1 MGEVKKRER
10 IAFVTGKL
18 AEFALRRKLDGIS
31 AVEGFDYSVEVL
43 PITVAALMTPPWVAK
58 HLQLEPGF
66 DRVVLP
72 GHCRGDLAPVAAAA
86 GTRAVLGPKD
96 LRDLEAWFHR
106 RSAGSESG
114 PPPGYGAYSIEII
127 AEINHAPQMSP
138 ADLLRAAE
146 DLRRDGADVIDVGCD
161 PGSVWD
167 GLGDAVRALRN
178 AGHRVSVDTFE
189 PREMAAAARAGAEL
203 ILSVNGKTIDAARGL
218 GCAVVIVADE
228 PSSLAGIDR
237 SIAKLADWGVPHR
250 IDPVIE
256 PIGFGFAASLG
267 RYIEARRRF
276 PDVEMMMGVGNLTE
290 LTDADSAGINVLL
303 AGFCEEQGI
312 RSVLTTQVIN
322 WARSSVRELDLA
334 RRLVHHAVQGRILP
348 KHLEPALLLLRDE
361 RLREHGRDVL
371 DRLAASLKDPS
382 IRLFAESGEIHAMS
396 SGGYFRDADPFLL
409 FEKLGISDPSHAFY
423 LGIEMQKALTALTLG
438 KNYAQDQSLR
448 WGFLTREEASHL
460 DRKKKRRKPGAG
472 KN

>member
-1 MGEVKKRER
+1 MGEVRKRER

-31 AVEGFDYSVEVL
+31 AKEGFDYSVAVL

-58 HLQLEPGF
+58 HLRLDPGY

-72 GHCRGDLAPVAAAA
+72 GHCQGDLAPVAAAA
-86 GTRAVLGPKD
+86 GTAAVHGPKD
-96 LRDLEAWFHR
+96 LRDLDSWFHR
-106 RSAGSESG
+106 GTAAAASG
-114 PPPGYGAYSIEII
+114 PPPGYGAHSIEII
-127 AEINHAPQMSP
+127 AEINHAPRLAA
-138 ADLLRAAE
+138 ADLLSAAE

-167 GLGDAVRALRN
+167 GLGDAVRKLRE

-189 PREMAAAARAGAEL
+189 PREMEIAARAGAEL
-203 ILSVNGKTIDAARGL
+203 VLSVNGKTIDAARDL
-218 GCAVVIVADE
+218 GCAVVVVPDE
-228 PSSLAGIDR
+228 PSSLEGLDR
-237 SIAKLADWGVPHR
+237 SVAKLAEWGVPHL

-267 RYIEARRRF
+267 RFIEARRRF
-276 PDVEMMMGVGNLTE
+276 PRVEIMMGVGNLTE

-303 AGFCEEQGI
+303 AGFCQELGI

-334 RRLVHHAVQGRILP
+334 RRLVHHAVEGRVLP
-348 KHLEPALLLLRDE
+348 KHIEPGLLLLRDE
-361 RLREHGRDVL
+361 TLLDHGRDVL

-396 SGGYFRDADPFLL
+396 SRGYFRDADPFLL
-409 FEKLGISDPSHAFY
+409 FEKLGIDDPSHAFY
-423 LGIEMQKALTALTLG
+423 LGVEMQKALTALTLG
-438 KNYAQDQSLR
+438 KNYKQDQPLH
-448 WGFLTREEASHL
+448 WGFLTREEASHQ
-460 DRKKKRRKPGAG
+460 DRKKRRRKPGAA
-472 KN
+472 KD